1 MKRVLITGI
10 TGNLGHAV
18 QGEFWPEGW
27 GVLGVSRSGNA
38 GVDLKDWQQVDEFIQ
53 AAGEF
58 DLVFMAH
65 GVVDTARLGETDS
78 EMWANVV
85 GNNLE
90 SAWILTDALKRHRR
104 MKEGGL
110 IVYCSSIQATQPRAG
125 RGLYCVAKAGLEG
138 LTRAAAVEFA
148 ADGVRTVC
156 LRLGQM
162 ERLMGGMEFG
172 EEERKAV
179 EALIPLPW
187 VPFDEAARLGLA
199 LYEQRSLTGE
209 VIEVSSGHRFSVWP
223 K

>member
-10 TGNLGHAV
+10 TGNLGQAV
-18 QGEFWPEGW
+18 QGEFWAEGW

-38 GVDLKDWQQVDEFIQ
+38 GVDLKDWQQADEFIQ

-65 GVVDTARLGETDS
+65 GVVETALLGETDA

-90 SAWILTDALKRHRR
+90 AAWILTDALKRHKR

-156 LRLGQM
+156 LRLGHCQTAIHP
-162 ERLMGGMEFG
+162 GPPSPPA
-172 EEERKAV
+172 KT
-179 EALIPLPW
+179 PLVQHAPNY
-187 VPFDEAARLGLA
+187 P
-199 LYEQRSLTGE
+199 
-209 VIEVSSGHRFSVWP
+209 
-223 K
+223 